1 MTVCHYNVLLTGQEC
16 PVSRLV
22 ENVAQMQVDLA
33 FELHAPY
40 SWDSVPDSPNTFL
53 HAIQHHLLRL
63 AQVFELGWRLFEN
76 REEAFLIVQLDLI
89 IRTHA
94 EGDFTVQRT
103 RPDRHS
109 NNYI

>member
-1 MTVCHYNVLLTGQEC
+1 MVVCHYNVLLIGQEC
-16 PVSRLV
+16 PVSRLDQ
-22 ENVAQMQVDLA
+22 NVAQMQIDLA

-53 HAIQHHLLRL
+53 LAIQRHLLKL
-63 AQVFELGWRLFEN
+63 AQEIELGWHLFES
-76 REEAFLIVQLDLI
+76 REEASLIVQPHLI
-89 IRTHA
+89 IRRHA

-103 RPDRHS
+103 RPDRHN